1 MSFLA
6 NTNKNHK
13 QDREELQKLKW
24 QRLEHYS
31 VHYLIPKEH
40 AGMINMGCQGVSVL
54 PIKQRNVVIK
64 NLWSFFPGI
73 KYHEHIKLSLPKK
86 VAHRFLIYFKMKL
99 GSNCKGTSRITLSH
113 HWGSV
118 LLVAHWQSC
127 TRSHSSCLLPVCVM
141 RRDAFYSIVR
151 TLWLL
156 IHVLMWWYM
165 WSSSVEY
172 IY

>member
-86 VAHRFLIYFKMKL
+86 VAHRFLIYFKIKL
-99 GSNCKGTSRITLSH
+99 GSNHLWPKVYIPIYHYCESDMFITNAEGGKRNH
-113 HWGSV
+113 
-118 LLVAHWQSC
+118 
-127 TRSHSSCLLPVCVM
+127 
-141 RRDAFYSIVR
+141 
-151 TLWLL
+151 
-156 IHVLMWWYM
+156 
-165 WSSSVEY
+165 
-172 IY
+172 